1 MTEEAPQR
9 SSKVMIAETSTDMIP
24 RPAIETFKKSLLKSA
39 SSSSSSIDKPVIL
52 DIKGIEVR
60 SPSPIPEDPIGEEI
74 SKQSSAM
81 SDKEKTEKKENTQ
94 EQKDGEVSEKKTLEE
109 QKEEKIKVENK
120 RQQSKSVEKNDSDN
134 TGQMT
139 SETNK
144 EINVEKCA
152 ESDAKERKSEVPA
165 VQTTKLQGKSKATGQ
180 MMGGWI

>member
-1 MTEEAPQR
+1 
-9 SSKVMIAETSTDMIP
+9 MITETSTDMIP
-24 RPAIETFKKSLLKSA
+24 RPAIETFKKNLLKSA
-39 SSSSSSIDKPVIL
+39 SSSSSSMDKPVIL

-60 SPSPIPEDPIGEEI
+60 SPSPIPEDPVGEEI
-74 SKQSSAM
+74 SKQSAM

-94 EQKDGEVSEKKTLEE
+94 EQKDGEISEKKTLEE
-109 QKEEKIKVENK
+109 QEEEEIKVENK
-120 RQQSKSVEKNDSDN
+120 RQQSKSVERNNNDN

-152 ESDAKERKSEVPA
+152 DAKERKSEVPA